1 MQADFNARGVMATR
15 YHRGLLEMR
24 LAGAWGI
31 LEAVASSVQAV
42 AGIRA
47 GDQRGSPVAS
57 RVLVGW
63 HLLSLDAPSVA
74 AVWTWF
80 VARCARVELPWTA
93 VAAMFCAVWALYAA
107 DRLLDARDLAR
118 GGEVSGL
125 EERHFFHYAHR
136 RVFRWGI
143 GTGCVALAALLP
155 TMIVAEVRLYLTLG
169 ALLAGWFVV
178 IHSGR
183 KPLPKEFVVGAF
195 FAAAVFIPTVAKA
208 PWMRGELLAP
218 AVLFGALCSLN
229 CLFIFAW
236 EHEGLAK
243 SEAHASTRMAAG
255 WAVWL
260 GCGLALVSVG
270 VMPVLVP
277 ETHGMLLAVA
287 SSASFLTMLHGLRRR
302 LGRTTLRAMADLLLL
317 TPVVVAGLVR

>member
-1 MQADFNARGVMATR
+1 
-15 YHRGLLEMR
+15 MR

-47 GDQRGSPVAS
+47 GDRRGSPVAS

-93 VAAMFCAVWALYAA
+93 IAAMFCAVWVLYAA
-107 DRLLDARDLAR
+107 DRLVDARDLAR

-125 EERHFFHYAHR
+125 EERHLFHFAHR

-143 GTGCVALAALLP
+143 GAGCVALAALLP

-183 KPLPKEFVVGAF
+183 KPLPKEFVVGVF
-195 FAAAVFIPTVAKA
+195 FAPAVFTPTVARS
-208 PWMRGELLAP
+208 PDMRGELLLP
-218 AVLFGALCSLN
+218 AVLLGALCSLN

-236 EHEGLAK
+236 EHEGSAD
-243 SEAHASTRMAAG
+243 SEAPPSTRVAAE
-255 WAVWL
+255 WAVWI
-260 GCGLALVSVG
+260 GCGLALASLAATGWLGAGIRG
-270 VMPVLVP
+270 V
-277 ETHGMLLAVA
+277 LLAVA
-287 SSASFLTMLHGLRRR
+287 SSAVLLVMLNGVRRR
-302 LGRTTLRAMADLLLL
+302 LGRTTLRALADFVLL
-317 TPVVVAGLVR
+317 TPVVVAGLMK